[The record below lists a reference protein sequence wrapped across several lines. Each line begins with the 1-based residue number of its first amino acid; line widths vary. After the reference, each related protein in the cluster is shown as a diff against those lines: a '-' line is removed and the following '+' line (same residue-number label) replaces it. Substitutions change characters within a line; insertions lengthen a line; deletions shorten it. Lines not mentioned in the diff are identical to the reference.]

1 MFNSTK
7 NFDFIKKNK
16 THTDFSSMNSFFSNG
31 RNNTVQLDMDNI
43 RNFKNLIKREN
54 LKKLNKYKE
63 DLDKKIELLKEK
75 LYNTQNKTIKE
86 ETAEKENEKEE
97 NKIIL
102 IYYKKFTEK

>member
-1 MFNSTK
+1 MINNVKTNNLNK
-7 NFDFIKKNK
+7 KIK
-16 THTDFSSMNSFFSNG
+16 TCSEFSSFNSFFSND
-31 RNNTVQLDMDNI
+31 RNKTVQLSVVDI
-43 RNFKNLIKREN
+43 KYFKNLLKRA
-54 LKKLNKYKE
+54 KKRNKYKE

-102 IYYKKFTEK
+102 IYYKKFAEK